1 MDNND
6 HFSIHAHP
14 SPETSIASKL
24 VASPDS
30 PVAGDSNICKKSQV
44 PLAWCLFE
52 NWEQYLEI
60 LTKLCHLYNLPMET
74 IGKSI
79 CGRDIPMVRLGNG
92 KHKVLYVGTHHGC
105 EWLTGALLLR
115 FIDAYGTAFSTR
127 QRIAGV
133 DLSFLYHT
141 RSIFVVPVCNPDGM
155 QLALCNDDKQNPNMN
170 NLIAANGG
178 SRDFSH
184 WKANGR
190 GVDLNRNYDAGFAIC
205 AARATPYMR
214 QHGAARGYCGTK
226 AESEPET
233 QALCDWIRKNVPL
246 DLLLSF
252 HTAGE
257 EIYDTYE
264 HYATDK
270 VRNIAR
276 ILSRFSGYALCRPPQ
291 SDAHG
296 GLKDWYL
303 QTYRAPGYTIECGRG
318 ETPLPSSM
326 LEPLFIQLTSLL
338 FCGAV
343 LS

>member
-24 VASPDS
+24 VTSPDS
-30 PVAGDSNICKKSQV
+30 PVTGDSNICKQSQA

-52 NWEQYLEI
+52 NWEQYLQI

-141 RSIFVVPVCNPDGM
+141 RSIFVVPIGKQTGAVSTSIATTMPDLPFARHV
-155 QLALCNDDKQNPNMN
+155 QLPTCGNTVRRAD
-170 NLIAANGG
+170 IAEQ
-178 SRDFSH
+178 RR
-184 WKANGR
+184 KANR
-190 GVDLNRNYDAGFAIC
+190 RHKHCVTGFEKMYHWIYYSLFTPPEKKFTTHTNITPQIKY
-205 AARATPYMR
+205 ATLPTFCRVFPDMHSAVRRKAMR
-214 QHGAARGYCGTK
+214 
-226 AESEPET
+226 
-233 QALCDWIRKNVPL
+233 
-246 DLLLSF
+246 
-252 HTAGE
+252 TAG
-257 EIYDTYE
+257 
-264 HYATDK
+264 
-270 VRNIAR
+270 
-276 ILSRFSGYALCRPPQ
+276 
-291 SDAHG
+291 
-296 GLKDWYL
+296 
-303 QTYRAPGYTIECGRG
+303 
-318 ETPLPSSM
+318 
-326 LEPLFIQLTSLL
+326 
-338 FCGAV
+338 
-343 LS
+343 

>member
-30 PVAGDSNICKKSQV
+30 PVTGDSNLCKQSQA

-155 QLALCNDDKQNPNMN
+155 QLAL
-170 NLIAANGG
+170 
-178 SRDFSH
+178 
-184 WKANGR
+184 
-190 GVDLNRNYDAGFAIC
+190 
-205 AARATPYMR
+205 
-214 QHGAARGYCGTK
+214 
-226 AESEPET
+226 
-233 QALCDWIRKNVPL
+233 
-246 DLLLSF
+246 
-252 HTAGE
+252 
-257 EIYDTYE
+257 
-264 HYATDK
+264 
-270 VRNIAR
+270 
-276 ILSRFSGYALCRPPQ
+276 
-291 SDAHG
+291 
-296 GLKDWYL
+296 
-303 QTYRAPGYTIECGRG
+303 
-318 ETPLPSSM
+318 
-326 LEPLFIQLTSLL
+326 
-338 FCGAV
+338 
-343 LS
+343 